1 MSSCSGGE
9 VVVVVVV
16 VDSSVVELSV
26 LEELIM
32 ETFIIMCVRARHKAR
47 QMAM

>member
-16 VDSSVVELSV
+16 VDSFVVELSV

-32 ETFIIMCVRARHKAR
+32 ETFMIMCLRTRHQAR
-47 QMAM
+47 QMAI